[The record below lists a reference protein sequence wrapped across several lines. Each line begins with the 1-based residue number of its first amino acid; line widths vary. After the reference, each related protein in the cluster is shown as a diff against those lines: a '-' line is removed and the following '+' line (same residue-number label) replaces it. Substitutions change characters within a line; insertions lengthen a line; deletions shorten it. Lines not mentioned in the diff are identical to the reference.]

1 MSYTIQSLKEK
12 KFTLSKSDIVLSYK
26 LLPFLEKKRILL
38 DFMVNGILPETDSL
52 DMFYAMMN
60 QMLTG
65 WENIKDDEGG
75 QVVFDKETIPHLPVE
90 IALEFSSDIIL
101 PSLREI
107 TDEADKQVKKGRKE
121 RTKTEQKK
129 SLK

>member
-75 QVVFDKETIPHLPVE
+75 QVVFDKETIP
-90 IALEFSSDIIL
+90 
-101 PSLREI
+101 
-107 TDEADKQVKKGRKE
+107 
-121 RTKTEQKK
+121 
-129 SLK
+129 